1 MVIGVLGG
9 GQLGRMLA
17 LAGYPLGLSFR
28 FFDPA
33 GECPAADL
41 GPHHRAAW
49 DDHAALREF
58 ASKVD
63 VVTWEFENVPT
74 ATVEFLSAL
83 VPVRPHLQALE
94 RGQDRLDEKEFF
106 VAQGLD
112 VHPFR
117 VASTFEQF
125 TESVAAIGL
134 PCVAKTRRMGYDGKG
149 QAVLR
154 TTSDVEPAWKALGA
168 HPVLVE
174 QFIPFDAEASII
186 GVRGVSG
193 EIRTYPLT
201 RNVHRAGIL
210 RLSEAPS
217 PLASGPLGEQAVGHV
232 TAVMQALDYVGVLAI
247 EFFIAGDRLLAN
259 EMAPRVHN
267 SGHWTIEG
275 ARTSQFENH
284 VRAVAGLPLGDC
296 SLRSGPCVMV
306 NIIGLRPDA
315 ASLLAVPGLHL
326 HDYAKAAKPGRK
338 IGHATLSPVPEAWD
352 RIPPIASLLA

>member
-1 MVIGVLGG
+1 
-9 GQLGRMLA
+9 
-17 LAGYPLGLSFR
+17 
-28 FFDPA
+28 
-33 GECPAADL
+33 
-41 GPHHRAAW
+41 
-49 DDHAALREF
+49 
-58 ASKVD
+58 
-63 VVTWEFENVPT
+63 
-74 ATVEFLSAL
+74 
-83 VPVRPHLQALE
+83 VPVRPHLRALE
-94 RGQDRLDEKEFF
+94 RGQDRLEEKEFF

-117 VASTFEQF
+117 FASTRAEFE
-125 TESVAAIGL
+125 AAVRTIGL

-154 TTSDVEPAWKALGA
+154 AASDLDAAWTSLGG

-174 QFIPFDAEASII
+174 QFSPFDAEASII
-186 GVRGVSG
+186 GVRSEKGD
-193 EIRTYPLT
+193 IRTYPLT

-217 PLASGPLGEQAVGHV
+217 PAASTELGTLAQRHV
-232 TAVMQALDYVGVLAI
+232 AAVMNALDYVGVLAI

-296 SLRSGPCVMV
+296 SLRDGSCVMV
-306 NIIGLRPDA
+306 NIIGARPDA
-315 ASLLAVPGLHL
+315 AALLAVPGLHL

-338 IGHATLSPVPEAWD
+338 IGHATLSPVPEGWD
-352 RIPPIASLLA
+352 RIPAVQAILA